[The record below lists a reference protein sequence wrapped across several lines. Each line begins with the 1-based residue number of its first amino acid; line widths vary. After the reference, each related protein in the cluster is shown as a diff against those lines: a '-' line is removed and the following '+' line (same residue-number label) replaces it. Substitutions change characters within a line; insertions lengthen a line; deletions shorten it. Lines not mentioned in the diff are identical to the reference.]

1 MKKACR
7 TRWLSLHA
15 GVNAVFDEYEG
26 LVKTLQ
32 KIQSDR
38 SSGSLATGLLQKIK
52 DHEFLGT
59 LYLLKFMLPNLSAL
73 SKTFQ
78 TGSLNYSRIVPAINR
93 CKTKIQE
100 IERKGDVWAELEK
113 DLKGRL
119 KSLEISLTEYQE
131 KRIKSIVR
139 KYTSSI
145 CQNVDARFPTDS
157 CKMLTVFP
165 IFDVVL
171 LPAQSSPFI

>member
-1 MKKACR
+1 
-7 TRWLSLHA
+7 
-15 GVNAVFDEYEG
+15 
-26 LVKTLQ
+26 
-32 KIQSDR
+32 
-38 SSGSLATGLLQKIK
+38 
-52 DHEFLGT
+52 
-59 LYLLKFMLPNLSAL
+59 MLPNLSAL

-78 TGSLNYSRIVPAINR
+78 IGSLNYFRIKHAINR

-131 KRIKSIVR
+131 KRIKSLVG

-145 CQNVDARFPTDS
+145 CQNL
-157 CKMLTVFP
+157 MLDFQPIPVKYLALFQFSMLICFQLNHLLLLVFTEMTRYH
-165 IFDVVL
+165 V
-171 LPAQSSPFI
+171 

>member
-1 MKKACR
+1 MQDA
-7 TRWLSLHA
+7 LA
-15 GVNAVFDEYEG
+15 YVNAVFDEYEG

-59 LYLLKFMLPNLSAL
+59 LCLLKFMLPNLSAL

-131 KRIKSIVR
+131 KRIKSLVG

-145 CQNVDARFPTDS
+145 C
-157 CKMLTVFP
+157 
-165 IFDVVL
+165 
-171 LPAQSSPFI
+171 